1 VEEDSDRIK
10 RLAWELKTR
19 ELAGR
24 EAAATRGD
32 KAQARAAGGSEARA
46 KSARETRGANRASA
60 NTVRWGIET
69 SRRCRW
75 REHGFGRSCALSFP
89 RAFIH

>member
-1 VEEDSDRIK
+1 VEEDSDRVK
-10 RLAWELKTR
+10 RLAWELKTG

-32 KAQARAAGGSEARA
+32 KAQARAASGSEARA

-69 SRRCRW
+69 SWRCRG
-75 REHGFGRSCALSFP
+75 REHGFSRSCALSFP